1 MADDTRRPDRP
12 EEGDVSALLAEM
24 RARLD
29 EAAADIER
37 LTGELED
44 RAQALDD
51 LEGLTDILLG
61 AGESAVLVV
70 RPDRR
75 VRALSKGAADL
86 LGVDDTHVGRALSS
100 VVPDEV
106 SSAVRDYL
114 AQAAEAADADAD
126 AGSAPLPGRTDE
138 LVAGEWTVRV
148 TGLPDGGAVLV
159 LHEK

>member
-1 MADDTRRPDRP
+1 MADDTTGPDP
-12 EEGDVSALLAEM
+12 ADEGDVAAMLAEM

-29 EAAADIER
+29 EAAAAIER

-44 RAQALDD
+44 RTQALDD

-75 VRALSKGAADL
+75 VRALSRGAAKL
-86 LGVDDTHVGRALSS
+86 LGVDDSHVGRALSS

-106 SSAVRDYL
+106 AAATRDHL
-114 AQAAEAADADAD
+114 MQLAEAAGGDGGATT
-126 AGSAPLPGRTDE
+126 PGRTE
-138 LVAGEWTVRV
+138 EVVAGAWTVQV
-148 TGLPDGGAVLV
+148 TDLPDGGAVLV
-159 LHEK
+159 LREK

>member
-1 MADDTRRPDRP
+1 MADDTTGPDAASD
-12 EEGDVSALLAEM
+12 DVAAMLAEM

-29 EAAADIER
+29 EAAAAIER

-44 RAQALDD
+44 RTQALDD
-51 LEGLTDILLG
+51 LEGLTDVLLG

-75 VRALSKGAADL
+75 VRALSRGAAEL
-86 LGVDDTHVGRALSS
+86 LGLDGTHVGRALSS

-106 SSAVRDYL
+106 AAATRDHL
-114 AQAAEAADADAD
+114 IPLAEAAGADGVA
-126 AGSAPLPGRTDE
+126 ASPGRTEE
-138 LVAGEWTVRV
+138 LVAGAWTVQV

-159 LHEK
+159 LREK

>member
-1 MADDTRRPDRP
+1 MADDTPRSDRP
-12 EEGDVSALLAEM
+12 EEGDVAALLAEM

-44 RAQALDD
+44 RSQALDD
-51 LEGLTDILLG
+51 LEGLTDVLLG
-61 AGESAVLVV
+61 AGEAAVLVV

-75 VRALSKGAADL
+75 VRALSQGAADL

-106 SSAVRDYL
+106 ASAVRDYL
-114 AQAAEAADADAD
+114 AQPAEAADSDAD
-126 AGSAPLPGRTDE
+126 GAPTPGRTDE

-159 LHEK
+159 LREK

>member
-1 MADDTRRPDRP
+1 MVDDTTGPDPADER
-12 EEGDVSALLAEM
+12 DVAALLAEM
-24 RARLD
+24 RARLE

-44 RAQALDD
+44 RTQALDD
-51 LEGLTDILLG
+51 IEGLTDILLG

-75 VRALSKGAADL
+75 VRALSRGAAEL

-106 SSAVRDYL
+106 AAATRDHLMQL
-114 AQAAEAADADAD
+114 ADAAEAGGGAAA
-126 AGSAPLPGRTDE
+126 PGRTKDLE
-138 LVAGEWTVRV
+138 AGAWTVQV
-148 TGLPDGGAVLV
+148 TALPDGGAVLV
-159 LHEK
+159 LREE

>member
-1 MADDTRRPDRP
+1 MDDDTPRPGPAD
-12 EEGDVSALLAEM
+12 EVDVAALLAEM

-44 RAQALDD
+44 RTQALDD

-61 AGESAVLVV
+61 SGESAVLVV

-75 VRALSKGAADL
+75 VRALSQGAADL

-106 SSAVRDYL
+106 AAATRDHL
-114 AQAAEAADADAD
+114 TQLSEAADA
-126 AGSAPLPGRTDE
+126 GGGAPTPGRTEE
-138 LVAGEWTVRV
+138 LVAGEWTVQV
-148 TGLPDGGAVLV
+148 TDLPDGGAVLV
-159 LHEK
+159 LREK